1 MTRDEE
7 RRTEA
12 KIRQLDRRAE
22 ELQRRLVALEERVSG
37 HPIAFLPWT
46 DRVRIQFAGVKF
58 DPVERMKAVEEE
70 TALLERWLNTLISR
84 MPQGPI
90 M

>member
-1 MTRDEE
+1 
-7 RRTEA
+7 
-12 KIRQLDRRAE
+12 
-22 ELQRRLVALEERVSG
+22 
-37 HPIAFLPWT
+37 
-46 DRVRIQFAGVKF
+46 VKF